1 MNTIEKI
8 LKNQKVVVI
17 DGALGTELERKGY
30 ELNDSIWSA
39 KFLMENPSAI
49 TQVHQDYLEAG
60 ADCIITASYQASFEG
75 FMKKGLTKEEAKAL
89 IQSAIEIAKQT
100 RDTFWLSHK
109 KNREKPLVAASI
121 GPYGAFLA
129 DGSEFR
135 GNYKITEQELVD
147 FHKERMQ
154 TILEAKPDLLALETM
169 PSFQEAKALC
179 KLLKDFPNA
188 QAWLSFSAKD
198 ENHINDGTP
207 IKECAKWLDNQEQIV
222 AIGINCTAPQYIS
235 SLISQIKEVSTK
247 PIIVY
252 PNAGGNY
259 NAITKK
265 WNTEEEISSY
275 KSKAQLWYE
284 KGASLIGGCCQT
296 TPNDIKQITQWLK
309 ENQ

>member
-1 MNTIEKI
+1 MNVIEKI
-8 LKNQKVVVI
+8 LKKQKVVVI

-30 ELNDSIWSA
+30 ELNDSMWSA
-39 KFLMENPSAI
+39 KFLMENPNAI
-49 TQVHQDYLEAG
+49 AQVHQDYLEAG
-60 ADCIITASYQASFEG
+60 ADCITTASYQASFEG
-75 FMKKGLTKEEAKAL
+75 FMAKGLTKKEAKKL
-89 IQSAIEIAKQT
+89 LQRAIKIATKA

-109 KNREKPLVAASI
+109 ENREKPLVAASI

-135 GNYKITEQELVD
+135 GDYKISLQELID

-169 PSFQEAKALC
+169 PSFKEAQVLC
-179 KLLKDFPNA
+179 ELLKEFSST

-207 IKECAKWLDNQEQIV
+207 IKECAQWFASQKQIV
-222 AIGINCTAPQYIS
+222 AIGINCTAPEYIS
-235 SLISQIKEVSTK
+235 SLISQIKEVSNK
-247 PIIVY
+247 LIIVY

-259 NAITKK
+259 DAITKT
-265 WNTEEEISSY
+265 WNAKKEISSY
-275 KSKAQLWYE
+275 TAKAQLWHE

-296 TPNDIKQITQWLK
+296 TPSDIAQIAQWAK
-309 ENQ
+309 NNK

>member
-1 MNTIEKI
+1 MNPLEKI
-8 LKNQKVVVI
+8 LEKQRAVVI

-39 KFLMENPSAI
+39 KFLMENPAAI
-49 TQVHQDYLEAG
+49 VEVHKDYLEAG
-60 ADCIITASYQASFEG
+60 ADCITTASYQASFEG
-75 FMKKGLTKEEAKAL
+75 FMKKGLSKEEAKNL
-89 IQSAIEIAKQT
+89 LQSAIKIAKQA
-100 RDTFWLSHK
+100 RDTFWLTNK
-109 KNREKPLVAASI
+109 ENRKKPLVAASI

-135 GNYKITEQELVD
+135 GDYQVTEQELID

-198 ENHINDGTP
+198 EDHINDGTP
-207 IKECAKWLDNQEQIV
+207 IKECAKWLDNQEQII
-222 AIGINCTAPQYIS
+222 AIGINCTAPQYIA
-235 SLISQIKEVSTK
+235 SLISHIKEVSSK

-259 NAITKK
+259 DAITKT
-265 WNTEEEISSY
+265 WNTKEEISSY
-275 KSKAQLWYE
+275 KAKAQLWNE

-296 TPNDIKQITQWLK
+296 TPSDIKQIAQWVR
-309 ENQ
+309 EDR